1 MILDEAVDYH
11 RQTIYD
17 RLSMGEGG
25 MDWANKPEPYKTYR
39 DADLMALPRELNL
52 PKVESALAL
61 LGQAVRAPQPLNMV
75 GLANLLF
82 MANGF
87 TSQTDYGREVFLY
100 RSAPSAGALYP
111 VEIYLS
117 AVGVEGLEDG
127 LYHYSI
133 MDFALTRLRSGPPPA
148 GCPGPALILTGLYF
162 RSAWKYRNRAYRY
175 CLLDSGHVAE
185 NLMLVA
191 PTLGLQAEFQ
201 TDFDDRLINEYL
213 GLTEGREA
221 ALALVT
227 LGSVTDTQSP
237 AGKSSGRVPPANAVS
252 KDETVFELIEA
263 VARITSVPLNH
274 VPNLSLEVPA
284 GDEQSLPDLS
294 WEGFQCP
301 SLVQV
306 LRQRR
311 SRRNFKPR
319 TLHQR
324 ELARLL
330 DMAITPDVGRV
341 INVGLVSNEVED
353 LADGFHWL
361 CPETRALRRHRSGF
375 IGPPLSQAALN
386 QDWVGRANAILVV
399 TSPLA
404 RLEKEL
410 GPRSLRLAFLAA
422 GRLGQKVYLGAE
434 AMGWGCCGVGAF
446 FDADVARI
454 LDLGEDELPL
464 YILPVGPI
472 RKRTHGGRPD
482 GD

>member
-1 MILDEAVDYH
+1 MILDKAADYH
-11 RQTIYD
+11 LQTVYE
-17 RLSMGEGG
+17 RLSMGEGDL
-25 MDWANKPEPYKTYR
+25 DWGAKPEPYKTYP
-39 DADLMALPRELNL
+39 DADLKGLPRELSL
-52 PKVESALAL
+52 PKVESAQAL
-61 LGQAVRAPQPLNMV
+61 LGQAVRTGQPLDMV

-87 TSQTDYGREVFLY
+87 TSQVDYGREVFLY

-117 AVGVEGLEDG
+117 AVGIEGLEDG

-133 MDFALTRLRSGPPPA
+133 MDFALTRLRSGPPPE

-191 PTLGLQAEFQ
+191 PTLGFKVEFLA
-201 TDFDDRLINEYL
+201 DFDDRSINDYL
-213 GLTEGREA
+213 GLTEGLEA
-221 ALALVT
+221 ALAIVT
-227 LGSVTDTQSP
+227 LDGAAGAP
-237 AGKSSGRVPPANAVS
+237 AGTGEMNGRVRSANPVS
-252 KDETVFELIEA
+252 KGEPVFELIEA
-263 VARITSVPLNH
+263 VARLTSVPLNH
-274 VPNLSLEVPA
+274 QPNLLDSRA
-284 GDEQSLPDLS
+284 GEDSPLPKVF

-311 SRRNFKPR
+311 SRRNFKPE
-319 TLHQR
+319 TLPLR
-324 ELARLL
+324 EVARLL
-330 DMAITPDVGRV
+330 DMSMTTDVGRV

-353 LADGFHWL
+353 LADGFHWI
-361 CPETRALRRHRSGF
+361 CPETRALRRHRPGF

-386 QDWVGRANAILVV
+386 QDWVGRANVILVV
-399 TSPLA
+399 TSPMKK
-404 RLEKEL
+404 LESDL
-410 GPRSLRLAFLAA
+410 GPRSLRLAYLAA

-454 LDLGEDELPL
+454 LDLGEDEWPL

-472 RKRTHGGRPD
+472 RKRTRGGRPTE
-482 GD
+482 G